1 MRVSDL
7 GLPTT
12 AIAPVVTP
20 GNGKKDQGQDTSESV
35 TGHRVQP
42 PEGDQAPKPL
52 HRLAQV
58 RIRQGVS
65 RRTMARR
72 MKVDLRTVREE
83 EDPTRDIPLSAL
95 YRWQRALQVPLIELL
110 SDIEEPLSAPVL
122 KRARLLRM
130 MKTVRAIQLRAKQ
143 PVVRQLAELLAQ
155 QLLELMPELADVSP
169 WPMGRRGRTD
179 DRGPTADRVFKLRFR

>member
-7 GLPTT
+7 GLPAT

-20 GNGKKDQGQDTSESV
+20 NNGKTNQGQQTSEGATSQ
-35 TGHRVQP
+35 RLQP
-42 PEGDQAPKPL
+42 PQGDQAPKPL

-72 MKVDLRTVREE
+72 MKVDIRTVREE
-83 EDPTRDIPLSAL
+83 EDPTRDLPLSAL
-95 YRWQRALQVPLIELL
+95 YRWQKALQVPLIELL

-143 PVVRQLAELLAQ
+143 PVVRQLAELLAE
-155 QLLELMPELADVSP
+155 QLLEIMPELADVSP
-169 WPMGRRGRTD
+169 WPMGRRRRSSD
-179 DRGPTADRVFKLRFR
+179 CGPTADRIFKVRFR

>member
-7 GLPTT
+7 GLPAT

-20 GNGKKDQGQDTSESV
+20 NNGKTNQGQQTSEGATSQ
-35 TGHRVQP
+35 RLQP
-42 PEGDQAPKPL
+42 PQGDQAPKPL

-72 MKVDLRTVREE
+72 MKVDIRTVREE
-83 EDPTRDIPLSAL
+83 EDPTRDLPLSAL

-143 PVVRQLAELLAQ
+143 PVVRQLAELLAE
-155 QLLELMPELADVSP
+155 QLLEIMPELADVSP
-169 WPMGRRGRTD
+169 WPMGRRPRTSD
-179 DRGPTADRVFKLRFR
+179 CGPTADRIFKVRFR